1 MITINEAAKSHEY
14 NKEKNSISSI
24 INKSTISSFK
34 AGVEFAQ
41 KWISIKEELPE
52 MLPANILLRQPI
64 LVKYQNGNIDV
75 RELTIPNDVVFWR
88 YVDCK

>member
-14 NKEKNSISSI
+14 NKEKNSISCV

-41 KWISIKEELPE
+41 KWISIEEELPE
-52 MLPANILLRQPI
+52 MLPANILLRRPI
-64 LVKYQNGNIDV
+64 LVKYKSGNIDV
-75 RELTIPNDVVFWR
+75 RKLTIPNGVVFWR